1 MKQEETLISYG
12 TDIHS
17 NIVHL
22 LTRETLTGLMRS
34 PEIRAIHEQIAQHPD
49 RLQALKRKLPYACWQ
64 ASFPDGKRTNSGAV
78 RSGLVALD
86 SDNLKGARE
95 WYLAHVSGHEGE
107 WGIVGAYVTPSN
119 EGLKILARLAWDV
132 EIADAQRGLATLL
145 DIPYDACTR
154 DLARASFMV
163 AEDHW
168 LYLDEEELFT
178 PTPAGYRMPFDCPGS
193 TAASTPTEAVVEQ
206 SALSGKFH
214 RASQPMELL
223 RLFWKAEMEEAGI
236 SPALLEVVGQRHTLL
251 LQLLPNLS
259 VEMSKDDIHRIVES
273 EMPAYYHAD
282 PDCRQLIEDYYP
294 RYYDAT
300 KPIPSRLASRVMEV
314 LRSYYGDSGEDET
327 ADTGQADAVPM
338 TLEDS
343 RLRLFPKPLRILLS
357 SVPEDIRLPA
367 LVGSVISMGVL
378 TTGARLRYLDGKE
391 QRTTLL
397 GVLVGPAASGKSQVM
412 NIVNLLIAKL
422 READKPVWDEFQK
435 FLSDATV
442 TKRKKDGESSKRPR
456 LNIRIIPSSV
466 SSAAIMA
473 VMHDTEGEIIFIA
486 ENELSELIRSN
497 KKGAW
502 ANITGILRKSFDG
515 DEAGQLY
522 LSSESFSG
530 NNKANIALFCNAT
543 YSVFDEL
550 LSERNVENGM
560 ASRLLIAEMPDNDFD
575 SIRCYHTFSD
585 DERREIDEAVER
597 LMSFEGEISLPK
609 LNNHVNK
616 WLEAKAREA
625 LDEGRNRI
633 KARLRKRAA
642 VIAFRAACIYWIL
655 QGNDTVGKRLLDFF
669 DLMADYT
676 LAMQTR
682 YLGPKIESSIE
693 LQHSRTFAHHDIYAM
708 LPRQFSSDD
717 MYRLLAF
724 RNIRGGSARKVIM
737 DWRRKNLIKDLSKGL
752 YRKLA

>member
-1 MKQEETLISYG
+1 MKSPDTVISYG

-17 NIVHL
+17 NAVQT
-22 LTRETLTGLMRS
+22 LTREAFRGLMQS
-34 PEIRAIHEQIAQHPD
+34 PAIRAVQEQIGLHPD
-49 RLQALKRKLPYACWQ
+49 QLSALKARLPYVCWQ
-64 ASFPDGKRTNSGAV
+64 ASFPDGKRSNSGAV
-78 RSGLVALD
+78 PSRLGTLD
-86 SDNLKGARE
+86 IDHKKGARE
-95 WYLAHVSGHEGE
+95 WYLSAVSGHEAE
-107 WGIVGAYVTPSN
+107 WGIVGAYVTPSG
-119 EGLKILARLAWDV
+119 EGLKIIFRIARDV
-132 EIADAQRGLATLL
+132 EMADAQRGLAALL
-145 DIPYDACTR
+145 DTPYDACTR

-163 AEDHW
+163 AGDHW

-178 PTPAGYRMPFDCPGS
+178 PTPDDYRMPFDCS
-193 TAASTPTEAVVEQ
+193 RQEAPARPAGDVVEQ
-206 SALSGKFH
+206 SAMSGRFH

-236 SPALLEVVGQRHTLL
+236 SPALLDVEGQRHTLL

-273 EMPAYYHAD
+273 EMPVYYHAD

-314 LRSYYGDSGEDET
+314 LRGFYGNSDEAEEPETT
-327 ADTGQADAVPM
+327 AADALPM

-357 SVPEDIRLPA
+357 SVPEDIRFPA
-367 LVGSVISMGVL
+367 LVGAVISMGVL
-378 TTGARLRYLDGKE
+378 ATGARLRYLDGKE

-412 NIVNLLIAKL
+412 NIVNLLVEKL
-422 READKPVWDEFQK
+422 READRPAWEEFQK
-435 FLSDATV
+435 YLADTSSS
-442 TKRKKDGESSKRPR
+442 KGKKEGGANKRPR

-522 LSSESFSG
+522 LSQESFSG
-530 NNKANIALFCNAT
+530 NNKANIALFCKAT

-550 LSERNVENGM
+550 LSDRNVENGM
-560 ASRLLIAEMPDNDFD
+560 ASRLLIAEMPDNDFE

-585 DERREIDEAVER
+585 NERREIDNAVER
-597 LMSFEGEISLPK
+597 LMNFEGEISLPR
-609 LNNHVNK
+609 LNSHVNK

-625 LDEGRNRI
+625 LDEGKNRV

-655 QGNDTVGKRLLDFF
+655 QGTESVGRRMLEFF

-682 YLGPKIESSIE
+682 YLGPKLESSIE
-693 LQHSRTFAHHDIYAM
+693 QQYSRSFAHHDIYAM
-708 LPRQFSSDD
+708 LPRQFRSDD
-717 MYRLLAF
+717 MYRLLAV

-737 DWRRKNLIKDLSKGL
+737 DWRRKNLIEDLSKGL
-752 YRKLA
+752 YRKVA